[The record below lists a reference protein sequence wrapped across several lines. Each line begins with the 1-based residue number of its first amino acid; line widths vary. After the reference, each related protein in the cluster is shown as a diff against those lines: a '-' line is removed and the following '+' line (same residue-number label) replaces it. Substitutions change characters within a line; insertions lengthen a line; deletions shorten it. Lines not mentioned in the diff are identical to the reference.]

1 MIGGS
6 AAETGEG
13 QIAAE
18 MAALV
23 ETTREC
29 MQCGT
34 CTGACPVANEMD
46 YTPRQIIHLINVGL
60 VDRALNSNS
69 IWTCA
74 SCTHC
79 TVKCPRSIEI
89 TEMMYRLRYIA
100 IKLKLEKRPG
110 MIFTQSFLEVIKAHG
125 RTFEPE
131 LLLRYSFATNP
142 LSLLRQVGFG
152 LTMFSRGK
160 VSPLPDR
167 IERRDEVRAILSD
180 EGAPR
185 PRSPIAD

>member
-89 TEMMYRLRYIA
+89 TEMMYRLRYMA

-180 EGAPR
+180 EGPPR
-185 PRSPIAD
+185 PRSPIAE